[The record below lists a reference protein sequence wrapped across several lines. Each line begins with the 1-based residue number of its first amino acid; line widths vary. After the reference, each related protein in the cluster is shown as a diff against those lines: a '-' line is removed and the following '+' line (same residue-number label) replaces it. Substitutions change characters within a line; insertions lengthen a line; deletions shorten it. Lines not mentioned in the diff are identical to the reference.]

1 MMISGS
7 MPDDSTLQAQKRKGT
22 GLTAKNPRPVQVI
35 HAIISQNRNAPK
47 ELYHYTSM
55 TVMDSLLTSG
65 QFWASNIFYL
75 NDAEEYYKG
84 IKYLIDLYSA
94 QPKYVEIL
102 REILNDNG
110 NSSQGVFSLSF
121 STQNDNLHQWITYA
135 KEGGVCIGLD
145 NERLKKYRIAL
156 EGKENKNI
164 KHNEYGFCKDVIK
177 QAIYLT
183 KKAVGKS
190 KIDKML
196 QKALMLEIDN
206 EEDRNTVLNEM
217 SAGDFSDATKDGIKE
232 YYRLWVSYCKHS
244 AFEIEKEYRA
254 VFSPIFAKHASPP
267 TIFYHVTPSG
277 IIRPFL
283 KVGFKE
289 TEDSEGISP
298 LPIRSIMIG
307 PAGNQQSVFD
317 SVVHRVRF
325 GETNVWDYWEKDD
338 YIAFKRNYMEYY
350 CGAIQEYLKKNSL
363 ERIREQNL
371 TILNQA
377 LRDLWRTSNKKR
389 LKKDIKRLDSGE
401 YFPNDNEC
409 VQAIKDKKIKVENEA
424 SADPNDK
431 TVNEI
436 LKYIQKNHFFTKE
449 GIWIKKS
456 QIPYVF

>member
-1 MMISGS
+1 MMKSGFIHG
-7 MPDDSTLQAQKRKGT
+7 DSILQTQKQKGT

-35 HAIISQNRNAPK
+35 HAIISQNSTAPK

-84 IKYLIDLYSA
+84 IKYLINLYLA
-94 QPKYVEIL
+94 QPEYVKLL

-110 NSSQGVFSLSF
+110 SSSQGVFSLSF

-145 NERLKKYRIAL
+145 NERLQEYSIAL
-156 EGKENKNI
+156 EGKDNKNI
-164 KHNEYGFCKDVIK
+164 KHNEYGSCKDVIT

-183 KKAVGKS
+183 NEAVSKS
-190 KIDKML
+190 EIDDML
-196 QKALMLEIDN
+196 QRALTWEIEN
-206 EEDRNTVLNEM
+206 KEDQNRVKDEL
-217 SAGDFSDATKDGIKE
+217 SAGTFSEVTTDGIKD
-232 YYRLWVSYCKHS
+232 YYRLWVSYCKDS
-244 AFEIEKEYRA
+244 AFEIENEYRA
-254 VFSPIFAKHASPP
+254 VFSPIFAKYASPP
-267 TIFYHVTPSG
+267 TVFYHVTPSG

-283 KVGFKE
+283 KAGFKE
-289 TEDSEGISP
+289 TQDSEGISP
-298 LPIRSIMIG
+298 LPIRSITIG

-338 YIAFKRNYMEYY
+338 YTAFKRNYMEYY
-350 CGAIQEYLKKNSL
+350 CGAIQEYLKKNNL
-363 ERIREQNL
+363 EKIREQNL
-371 TILNQA
+371 TTVNQR

-389 LKKDIKRLDSGE
+389 LKKDIKRLDSGK
-401 YFPNDNEC
+401 YFPEDNDC
-409 VQAIKDKKIKVENEA
+409 VKEIRDKGITVESEVCVD
-424 SADPNDK
+424 SNDK
-431 TVNEI
+431 TANEI
-436 LKYIQKNHFFTKE
+436 LRYIQKNHFFTKE